1 MGSFH
6 WDLLGIHDGSPLK
19 TVEYLCHGL
28 PILVNYHDH
37 AQNIDTLA
45 PYVFNLQKNPK
56 ALDEILTH
64 ALDRRQIQQLADS
77 IRQYGF
83 NDPVA
88 VDHNNEI
95 IEGVGRVLAARKL
108 GLETIPV
115 IVLKHLTA
123 AQKRAY
129 RIAHNKICL
138 NSDFDL
144 ELLKV
149 EFEEL
154 IKLDEPL
161 FTGFE
166 QAELDDLLKMGP
178 LPDLGDDLSD
188 QTGKTSCIT
197 CPHCGETFDVPA

>member
-1 MGSFH
+1 MSSKTNTLVIEQI
-6 WDLLGIHDGSPLK
+6 DINQIKLPKRQLK
-19 TVEYLCHGL
+19 LH
-28 PILVNYHDH
+28 PD
-37 AQNIDTLA
+37 
-45 PYVFNLQKNPK
+45 
-56 ALDEILTH
+56 
-64 ALDRRQIQQLADS
+64 RQIQQLADS